1 MSVLRACHV
10 RVACAAV
17 PELVYEVAY
26 EMAYEMVHEMVHE
39 IVHEIVHESHAHIT
53 THSRAE
59 PTVLSSHPTR
69 SA

>member
-39 IVHEIVHESHAHIT
+39 IVHESLAHIT